1 MAYKEYRE
9 MKVYESSGYQY
20 KRTSSIVLK
29 GKWLNDLGFEINTPI
44 TVKCEDRRLIITPR
58 DEVID
63 DRVTDFKWMEGVVK
77 SIY

>member
-1 MAYKEYRE
+1 MAYKEYRK

-20 KRTSSIVLK
+20 KRTPSIVLK

-44 TVKCEDRRLIITPR
+44 TVKCEGGRLIITPR

>member
-9 MKVYESSGYQY
+9 MKVYESSGNQY
-20 KRTSSIVLK
+20 KRTPSIVLK

-44 TVKCEDRRLIITPR
+44 TVKCEGGRLIITPR

-63 DRVTDFKWMEGVVK
+63 DRVTDFK
-77 SIY
+77 